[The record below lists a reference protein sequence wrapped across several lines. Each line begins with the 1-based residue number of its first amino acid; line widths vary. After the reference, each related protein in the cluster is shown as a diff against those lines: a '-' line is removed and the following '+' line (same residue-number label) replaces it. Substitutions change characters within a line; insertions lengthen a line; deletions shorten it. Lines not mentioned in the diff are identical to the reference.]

1 MKAPVNRIIP
11 FSNVDGPGN
20 RMAIFFQTCPFRC
33 LYCHNPET
41 MNACSNCGDCITTCP
56 SGALS
61 MQDGKIV
68 WNPDICVNCDTC
80 IHTCTHHATPK
91 IRYLSVEDLMVEI
104 RKAKPFIKGIT
115 VSGGEC
121 MNHADFLLELFKEVK
136 KLGLTCFIDSNG
148 YYEFEKYPELME
160 VCDAVMLDVK
170 AYDNEFH
177 KHLTSKSNE
186 TVLKNLNYLL
196 EHDKMYEVRTVLMN
210 HCTYNEDTVE
220 HVAAIIRDRCRYKL
234 IKYRPFGVREETL
247 DELGR
252 SILSDEELDKCVN
265 IAKNYMEHVVI
276 V

>member
-1 MKAPVNRIIP
+1 MKAPINRIIP

-41 MNACSNCGDCITTCP
+41 MEACINCGDCVATCP
-56 SGALS
+56 AGALR
-61 MQDGKIV
+61 MVNGKVV
-68 WNPDICVNCDTC
+68 WNQDICVNCDTC
-80 IHTCTHHATPK
+80 LKTCTHHATPK
-91 IRYLSVEDLMVEI
+91 IRMMSVEDVLAEI

-121 MNHADFLLELFKEVK
+121 MNHADFLQALFTEVK

-148 YYEFEKYPELME
+148 FYEFEKYPKLME

-170 AYDNEFH
+170 AYNNDFH
-177 KHLTSKSNE
+177 KQLTTKSNE
-186 TVLKNLNYLL
+186 TVLRNLDWLL

-210 HCTYNEDTVE
+210 NCPYNKDTVE
-220 HVAAIIRDRCRYKL
+220 HAAKIISDRCRYKL
-234 IKYRPFGVREETL
+234 IKYRPFGVRQEGLEA
-247 DELGR
+247 LGTT
-252 SILSDEELDKCVN
+252 ILSDEELEACVEV
-265 IAKNYMEHVVI
+265 AKKYMDHVVI